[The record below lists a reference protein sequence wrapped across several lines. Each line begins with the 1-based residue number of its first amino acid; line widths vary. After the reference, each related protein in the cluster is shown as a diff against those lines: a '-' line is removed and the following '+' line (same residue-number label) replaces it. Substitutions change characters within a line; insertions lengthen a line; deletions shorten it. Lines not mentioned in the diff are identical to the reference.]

1 MNPFAQLI
9 DILVG
14 IYITVIL
21 LRFFLQYFR
30 ADFYNP
36 LSQFT
41 VKATDPIVKP
51 LRKIVPGLGG
61 IDLSSLIAAYF
72 VIIAKFLLIS
82 LISGAFSLNIVYLLL
97 MSIVELLQS
106 ILGLFMFLIIIR
118 VILSWVAPTGYNP
131 VLAVIGQ
138 ISEPVVAKFR
148 RLLPPMSGFDFSPM
162 LALILIFFLQSSI
175 IYYLNPL
182 VEQIAF

>member
-9 DILVG
+9 DILLGLYV
-14 IYITVIL
+14 TVIL

-36 LSQFT
+36 LSQFC
-41 VKATDPIVKP
+41 VKATAPLVNP
-51 LRKIVPGLGG
+51 LRKIIPGYAG
-61 IDLSSLIAAYF
+61 IDSSSLVAAYL
-72 VIIAKFLLIS
+72 VILAKLFIVS
-82 LISGAFSLNIVYLLL
+82 LIGGVGNFGLLL
-97 MSIVELLQS
+97 FTLMGVIDLMQS
-106 ILGLFMFLIIIR
+106 ILGLFMFLIIVRI
-118 VILSWVAPTGYNP
+118 ILSWVSPGGYNP

-138 ISEPVVAKFR
+138 LSEPVISKFR

-175 IYYLNPL
+175 NYYLIPL
-182 VEQIAF
+182 IYQIAN